1 MMDSLGLM
9 LGLCAAVLGLCSVG
23 VAGVLLLLVGVAE
36 ALGLAV
42 DLWAGVEVA
51 TGTAGAT
58 IVTAAGAVLGSGGA
72 GGSASLTFLTLLV
85 WEDEDPDSGPVLG

>member
-1 MMDSLGLM
+1 MMDSWGLM

-23 VAGVLLLLVGVAE
+23 VAGVLPPLVGVAE

-58 IVTAAGAVLGSGGA
+58 IVTAAGAVLGSGAA